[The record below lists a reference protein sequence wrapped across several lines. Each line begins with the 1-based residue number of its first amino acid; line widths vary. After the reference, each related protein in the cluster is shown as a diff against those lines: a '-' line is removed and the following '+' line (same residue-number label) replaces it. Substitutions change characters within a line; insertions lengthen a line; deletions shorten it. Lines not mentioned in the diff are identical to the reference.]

1 MSRAEGRPQPY
12 GADLGSAGNYSGH
25 VSREEDS
32 VPGLAGLFVAS
43 REAVHPWVGERKGNG
58 FRKRSGITED
68 TCRIREVGVR
78 TTSSMGLLPYTE
90 GSKTQSQASLRVP
103 LEM

>member
-1 MSRAEGRPQPY
+1 MEGRPRPY

-43 REAVHPWVGERKGNG
+43 REAGNG
-58 FRKRSGITED
+58 FRKRSGTTED

-78 TTSSMGLLPYTE
+78 TPSSVGAE
-90 GSKTQSQASLRVP
+90 WSKPQSQASVRAP